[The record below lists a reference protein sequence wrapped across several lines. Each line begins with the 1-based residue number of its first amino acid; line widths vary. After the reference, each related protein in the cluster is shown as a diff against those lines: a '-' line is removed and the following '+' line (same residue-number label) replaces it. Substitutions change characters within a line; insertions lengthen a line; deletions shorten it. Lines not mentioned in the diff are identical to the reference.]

1 MALVSNAAADMEM
14 GSINTKSS
22 RETTFPVYIPESESR
37 LTKEGPKPVNVY
49 KQYLPRK

>member
-1 MALVSNAAADMEM
+1 MAIFICIFKL
-14 GSINTKSS
+14 

-49 KQYLPRK
+49 KQYLPRKLELFLS